1 MMRND
6 ENVISWVVECI
17 ARVAVMKMNEPA
29 LHFDAS
35 VFFPISHLMTCCL
48 DANAPALH
56 KRGFSALLRKVCFAS
71 S

>member
-1 MMRND
+1 MRND

-17 ARVAVMKMNEPA
+17 ARVGVMKMNGPA
-29 LHFDAS
+29 LHLTPLSFI
-35 VFFPISHLMTCCL
+35 PISHLMTCCL